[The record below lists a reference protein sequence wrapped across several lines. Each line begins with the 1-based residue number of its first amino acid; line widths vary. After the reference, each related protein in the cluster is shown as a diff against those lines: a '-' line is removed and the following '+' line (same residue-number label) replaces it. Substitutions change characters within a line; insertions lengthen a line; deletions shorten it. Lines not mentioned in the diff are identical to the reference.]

1 MDILIVCLMIL
12 SVGVFGLRKYMQSV
26 LAYQI
31 QTLLLVIVFFILSSK
46 YNAHELFSW
55 AIVAFFTK
63 VVFVPAILFYV
74 VKKGEI
80 KNEQEPIGG
89 FFVSVIVAV
98 GFSLAVSMVLYD
110 VFAGF
115 ALIKDKLPLI
125 ASGFIFMLGIFG
137 FIFRRSFIKQIL
149 SYCLFENGVHLSL
162 ALMAYNSHEIAEVGI
177 LTDAIFA
184 VIIMS
189 VLALRFKDAYGD
201 FDTSKACGLR
211 G

>member
-1 MDILIVCLMIL
+1 MDILIICLMVL
-12 SVGVFGLRKYMQSV
+12 SVGAFGLRKYKRSI

-31 QTLLLVIVFFILSSK
+31 QTLLLVIVFFTLSSK
-46 YNAHELFSW
+46 YNAHELYIW

-63 VVFVPAILFYV
+63 VMFVPIVLFFV
-74 VKKGEI
+74 VKKAGVIYEE
-80 KNEQEPIGG
+80 KPIGG

-98 GFSLAVSMVLYD
+98 GFSLAVSMVLYN
-110 VFAGF
+110 VFIDF
-115 ALIKDKLPLI
+115 ALIKDALPLV
-125 ASGFIFMLGIFG
+125 ASGFVFMLGIFG
-137 FIFRRSFIKQIL
+137 FVLRRSFIKQIL

-189 VLALRFKDAYGD
+189 VLALRFQKAYD
-201 FDTSKACGLR
+201 SFDTSKACELR